1 MEELL
6 FRDTGSHV
14 FGLNFLTFECPSLA
28 QAEQIKYREP
38 AWHIKTTAIKKIILI
53 FAGL

>member
-38 AWHIKTTAIKKIILI
+38 AKDLGISKQRPLRKL
-53 FAGL
+53 F